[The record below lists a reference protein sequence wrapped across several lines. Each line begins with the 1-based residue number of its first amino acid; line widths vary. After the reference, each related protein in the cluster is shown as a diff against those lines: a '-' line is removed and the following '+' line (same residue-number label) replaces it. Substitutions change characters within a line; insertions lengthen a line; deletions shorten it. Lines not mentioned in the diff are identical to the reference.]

1 MKIFEE
7 VRQLPE
13 FDKDL
18 KKLKKRF
25 MTIEGDLDTLIKTE
39 LALYHKLGIDNNGI
53 FEIADLNIPNPKI
66 YKVKKFAC
74 RSLKDKGVKTGLRL
88 IYAHYEDKNI
98 VELEEIYYK
107 GDKENED
114 RERIYKYYKK
124 SDS

>member
-1 MKIFEE
+1 VKIFEE